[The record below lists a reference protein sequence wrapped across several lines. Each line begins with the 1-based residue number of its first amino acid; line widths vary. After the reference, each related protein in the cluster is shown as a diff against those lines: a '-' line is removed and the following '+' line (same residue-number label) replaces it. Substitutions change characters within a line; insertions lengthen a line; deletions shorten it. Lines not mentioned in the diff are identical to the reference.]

1 MVLARGGRFA
11 IFSGFAGAA
20 AHHEDQSSHQA
31 ADDGDE
37 GRDDKVFHATNYR
50 FLSDS
55 RGRSDMSAQS
65 TRFWIVTLATVAT
78 MAVTAALGF
87 WQLDRAGQ
95 KRALQEQLDQNQ
107 AVLDENL
114 LIELVNRL
122 RPQHP
127 KDAEQVTQQIK
138 SLIKILLLTPNSANL
153 LQNFLLKLI
162 SQYKQISLYAD
173 SGILSLD
180 GFWNQFSQRIG
191 AHFLPLVE
199 DGDQLKTLVG
209 KVFHQE
215 TDSEWLDLI
224 DNQDWITLFNLLNE
238 SQSHTVENQISKTEL
253 VKAITVL
260 SYRISGIGLYPEFI
274 NAQPDLTEYESPFL
288 VQNREIVE
296 FIEKY
301 KKQIDDPNTVI
312 VLPPPDASQAF
323 VMLDQCREVVLKIRR
338 ATKRIGVSVSLTYL
352 LSLLEQAIDRIEL
365 LLSLLVSKND
375 IRYLALGE
383 LLSDFTKAH
392 YDEKSVRHL
401 LSSTSEL
408 IALQVTENA
417 SKTGEHYVS
426 TDKAGFWG
434 MYKAA
439 AGAGAIIAT
448 MATLK
453 ILTAR
458 LVLAPFTHAF
468 LYSMNYA
475 LGFMLIHVVHFTV
488 ATKQP
493 AMTAAALAATVQ
505 HQKGSKTAQIA
516 ELASLIINIIRT
528 QFIAILGNISIAI
541 PVAALITF
549 LWQYNLHEP
558 LLSSTKA
565 AKTLH
570 DLNPFT
576 SLAVPHAAIAGVCL
590 FFSGLLAGYF
600 DNLAIYRKVGPRLK
614 QHQRL
619 KRWMGQQRLDKFAN
633 YIQTNL
639 GALAGNFLF
648 GIMLGSMGTIGFIL
662 GLPLDIRHIAFASA
676 NFIQGL
682 MTIGSPDIGLIT
694 VSFLGVMLIG
704 LTNLFVSFTLTI
716 IVALRARRVRFA
728 QWKPLAKLVMTH
740 FLTRPSDFFWP
751 PNQPVQLE
759 ERNKTEQ
766 KVRH

>member
-1 MVLARGGRFA
+1 MHL
-11 IFSGFAGAA
+11 
-20 AHHEDQSSHQA
+20 
-31 ADDGDE
+31 
-37 GRDDKVFHATNYR
+37 T
-50 FLSDS
+50 LSDLFLK
-55 RGRSDMSAQS
+55 M
-65 TRFWIVTLATVAT
+65 
-78 MAVTAALGF
+78 
-87 WQLDRAGQ
+87 
-95 KRALQEQLDQNQ
+95 QEQLDQPQ
-107 AVLDENL
+107 AILDEQL
-114 LIELVNRL
+114 LIELVNRI
-122 RPQHP
+122 RPKNSNDADEVKQHIH
-127 KDAEQVTQQIK
+127 A
-138 SLIKILLLTPNSANL
+138 LIKILLLTPTSAIL

-162 SQYKQISLYAD
+162 SQYRQLSLYAD

-180 GFWNQFSQRIG
+180 GFWNQLGQRLG

-199 DGDQLKTLVG
+199 DGQQLKTLIG

-215 TDSEWLDLI
+215 NDSEWLDLI
-224 DNQDWITLFNLLNE
+224 ENQDWITLFNLLGE
-238 SQSHTVENQISKTEL
+238 SQSNTKEKQVSKNEL
-253 VKAITVL
+253 IKAITVL

-274 NAQPDLTEYESPFL
+274 NAQPEITEYESPFL

-301 KKQIDDPNTVI
+301 KKQIDDQDAVV

-338 ATKRIGVSVSLTYL
+338 ATKRIGVSISLTYL

-365 LLSLLVSKND
+365 LLTLLASQND
-375 IRYLALGE
+375 ARYTALGE
-383 LLSDFTKAH
+383 LIVDLTKAH
-392 YDEKSVRHL
+392 YNEKSVRHL
-401 LSSTSEL
+401 LTSTSEL

-426 TDKAGFWG
+426 TDKAGFFG

-458 LVLAPFTHAF
+458 LVLAPFGHAF

-475 LGFMLIHVVHFTV
+475 LGFMLIHVLHFTV

-493 AMTAAALAATVQ
+493 AMTAAALASTVQ
-505 HQKGSKTAQIA
+505 QQKGSKTAQIA
-516 ELASLIINIIRT
+516 ELAALIINIIRT

-541 PVAALITF
+541 PTAALITF
-549 LWQYNLHEP
+549 LWQYNLGEP
-558 LLSSTKA
+558 LLNHAKSA
-565 AKTLH
+565 ALLH
-570 DLNPFT
+570 SLNPFT

-590 FFSGLLAGYF
+590 FFSGLIAGYF
-600 DNLAIYRKVGPRLK
+600 DNLAVYRKVGPRLK
-614 QHQRL
+614 QHRRL

-633 YIQTNL
+633 YIETNL

-682 MTIGSPDIGLIT
+682 MTIGGPDIGLIL

-728 QWKPLAKLVMTH
+728 QWKPLAKLVTTH

-751 PNQPVQLE
+751 PKQPVEVE
-759 ERNKTEQ
+759 EQTKN
-766 KVRH
+766 VSSHH